1 MTEPVSRLLKI
12 NVRARSKASINTLL
26 SDVLGGRQLH
36 DRGGDTIGDFDG
48 NVVELGGVMIDIVVP
63 NDPEGDLAKLIDK
76 RGEGIDSI
84 CFAVDDL
91 EVTRERLNA
100 NGIQF
105 ARVTEFHDNKVAFV
119 HPRDACGIGLE
130 FIEGPIAAANEDA
143 ANEPDVK

>member
-1 MTEPVSRLLKI
+1 MTDPVSRLLKI
-12 NVRARSKASINTLL
+12 NVRARSKERINTLL
-26 SDVLGGRQLH
+26 RDVLGGRHLH
-36 DRGGDTIGDFDG
+36 DRGSDTIGDFDG

-63 NDPEGDLAKLIDK
+63 NDPDGDLAKLIDK

-91 EVTRERLNA
+91 DVTRARLSDH
-100 NGIQF
+100 GIEF

-130 FIEGPIAAANEDA
+130 FIEGPITAANDSDGSE
-143 ANEPDVK
+143 